1 MDELRAHLD
10 HPAGSFEAAC
20 ESFGAL
26 NLERVGLQRRT
37 RGRWYARTAEPLPT
51 SDEVSK
57 PGLPG
62 RDDQLTISEVRR
74 ADELVEFES
83 ATCAAFGAPP
93 PIASYDIHGLAILDD
108 PAMHVMVAREVDG
121 PVVAGAM
128 AYVSDGVVG
137 LYGVGTVP
145 GHRGHGYGTA
155 VTAACLALAP
165 ERTVILQPSA
175 EAAGLYR
182 RLGFVDIGPFSHWG

>member
-26 NLERVGLQRRT
+26 HLERVGLQRRT
-37 RGRWYARTAEPLPT
+37 RGRWYARAVDPLP
-51 SDEVSK
+51 SYAEAAK

-62 RDDQLTISEVRR
+62 RDDRVAISEVRR
-74 ADELVEFES
+74 ADELVEFER

-93 PIASYDIHGLAILDD
+93 PISAHDIHGLGILDD

-128 AYVSDGVVG
+128 AYISDGVVG

-155 VTAACLALAP
+155 VTEACLALAP
-165 ERTVILQPSA
+165 ERTAILQPSA
-175 EAAGLYR
+175 EAAALYR
-182 RLGFVDIGPFSHWG
+182 RLDFADIGPFSHWG